1 MRGLSA
7 TLLLIA
13 LAVLSGPLLAKGDD
27 SMKDKGKGDGKDKE
41 KKEKE
46 EKKDLKKELLLS
58 LGKSVKGKDASAI
71 AKHLRTSGKIK
82 LKLKGVKKGDYR
94 SKQALNVLKAWF
106 KEITPTECK
115 LSDHKGTHGK
125 YTLKYKKGGKKVE
138 ATLKVFL
145 EKEDKTWRI
154 KGIEES

>member
-13 LAVLSGPLLAKGDD
+13 LAVFSGPLLAKGDD
-27 SMKDKGKGDGKDKE
+27 AMKDKGKGDGKDKE
-41 KKEKE
+41 KK

-71 AKHLRTSGKIK
+71 AKHLRTSGKIN
-82 LKLKGVKKGDYR
+82 LKLKGVKNGDYR

-125 YTLKYKKGGKKVE
+125 YTLKYKKSGKKVE